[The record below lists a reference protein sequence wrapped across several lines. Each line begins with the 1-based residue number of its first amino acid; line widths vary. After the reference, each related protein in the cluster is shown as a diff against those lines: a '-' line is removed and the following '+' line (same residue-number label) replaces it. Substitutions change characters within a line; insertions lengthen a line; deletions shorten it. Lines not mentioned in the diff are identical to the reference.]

1 MFVPIIII
9 RFHVEFASPQYPSI
23 KCGRCCNS
31 INLSAE
37 TLPTLTMQVVSCR
50 PISWCL
56 PGVVGSQ
63 PLIEDILKAIEVNNL
78 VTYNS
83 QLLHQAE
90 FRLSATLDHHLKM
103 RFWAQTIKV
112 SEGCCGFCPWNAKC
126 HHLSSASFQPTD
138 FWPRLC
144 RAFTLFW
151 CYLSPFLTLWI
162 YHSARWPADPWIN
175 PRLEKKNTTLSYT
188 FVQSTVQNWK
198 TFCKTLW
205 SNKSWPFTLLSQWRS
220 SFTTYFVHGPGYTLF
235 GNEFWSK
242 NPKFNTGRVMRGL
255 QIISTH
261 IMT

>member
-31 INLSAE
+31 INLWAE

-56 PGVVGSQ
+56 PGVVRSQ

-112 SEGCCGFCPWNAKC
+112 SEGCCGFCPWNTKC

-144 RAFTLFW
+144 KAFTLFW

-175 PRLEKKNTTLSYT
+175 PRLEKKTPHFRTLS
-188 FVQSTVQNWK
+188 SSLL
-198 TFCKTLW
+198 CKTGKLFVR
-205 SNKSWPFTLLSQWRS
+205 PF
-220 SFTTYFVHGPGYTLF
+220 GPTNPDPLRCFPSGGLPSLHTLF
-235 GNEFWSK
+235 MVLGILYL
-242 NPKFNTGRVMRGL
+242 VMNFGQRT
-255 QIISTH
+255 QNSIQVE
-261 IMT
+261 